1 MKKVKTVAFNMLDP
15 LDRRLYNHMERQM
28 YFSTHMKRLIQ
39 RDVEQGKR
47 FVLKVVLELN
57 LIPTSKINKAELA

>member
-39 RDVEQGKR
+39 RDVEQGE
-47 FVLKVVLELN
+47 KVCFEGGTRVE
-57 LIPTSKINKAELA
+57 SYSDFQNK